1 MHYSDFTV
9 TSSDGRANSW
19 MLAYC
24 TVDVPLERLL
34 LSSLRSHGG
43 ATIFGCTSFQ
53 GVFNPNGFSRGMHAL
68 AATKNDGIRAA
79 PVLRTT
85 GSARARSEA
94 RSAATAIN
102 RTLGGV
108 PSCMLLHAT
117 PGFEERVLEGIEEAF
132 SGSPPPVY
140 GGSAADDAMKGDWRV
155 FLDTNIVAEGFL
167 LVGFSSPRPVLGSF
181 VSGYTPTKT
190 TGVVTATTGRVVTT
204 IDNLPAA
211 EVYNSWTNGSI
222 RNQLGGGGVL
232 HETVLQPVGRIVDK
246 VRSMPRY
253 LLSHPHQV
261 MPGGGLLFFSEMKV
275 GDELILMLGSESALV
290 ERTSQ
295 ATARALGTSRTQNQL
310 CGGILVFC
318 GGCVSVLGEKAGEAA
333 ISFRQQILDAPFV
346 GASTFGE
353 AGCFS
358 GPTLI
363 NRHGNLMCDTV
374 LFEGNRA
381 GLSASPASSKA

>member
-1 MHYSDFTV
+1 MHYSDFTA
-9 TSSDGRANSW
+9 TSSDGRACNW
-19 MLAYC
+19 MLAYS
-24 TVDVPLERLL
+24 TVDVPLARH
-34 LSSLRSHGG
+34 LSSSLHSHVG

-68 AATKNDGIRAA
+68 AASKSDGIRAA
-79 PVLRTT
+79 PVLRST
-85 GSARARSEA
+85 GSVRARTEA
-94 RSAATAIN
+94 RTAAMAIQK
-102 RTLGGV
+102 TLGEV

-140 GGSAADDAMKGDWRV
+140 GGSAADDEMKGDWRIY
-155 FLDTNIVAEGFL
+155 LDTNIVAEGFL
-167 LVGFSSPRPVLGSF
+167 LVGFTSPRPVLGSF
-181 VSGYTPTKT
+181 VSGYTPTNT
-190 TGVVTATTGRVVTT
+190 TGVVTATTGRVVNT

-211 EVYNSWTNGSI
+211 EVYNNWTNGAI
-222 RNQLGGGGVL
+222 RNQLGGGVVL
-232 HETVLQPVGRIVDK
+232 HETVPQPVGRIVDK

-261 MPGGGLLFFSEMKV
+261 MPSGGLLFFSEMKV

-290 ERTSQ
+290 ERTAQ
-295 ATARALGTSRTQNQL
+295 ATARALGASNAPEQL
-310 CGGILVFC
+310 CGGILLFC

-333 ISFRQQILDAPFV
+333 TSFRKQILDAPFV

-353 AGCFS
+353 VGCFS
-358 GPTLI
+358 GTTLI
-363 NRHGNLMCDTV
+363 NRHGNLMCDAV

-381 GLSASPASSKA
+381 WSSTAPTSGRV